1 MRRCV
6 RSHNR
11 TATCSSALTHKYAWC
26 VARAGNRVG
35 IMVGGRMR
43 CLGTIQHL
51 KDRFGQGY
59 LAEVGCLAIPTL
71 SLLVARC

>member
-1 MRRCV
+1 
-6 RSHNR
+6 
-11 TATCSSALTHKYAWC
+11 
-26 VARAGNRVG
+26 
-35 IMVGGRMR
+35 MVGGRMR

>member
-1 MRRCV
+1 MWKV
-6 RSHNR
+6 IAEMAKTSSIVLVSHSMEE
-11 TATCSSALTHKYAWC
+11 CEALC
-26 VARAGNRVG
+26 NRVG

-59 LAEVGCLAIPTL
+59 LSEVRTA
-71 SLLVARC
+71 